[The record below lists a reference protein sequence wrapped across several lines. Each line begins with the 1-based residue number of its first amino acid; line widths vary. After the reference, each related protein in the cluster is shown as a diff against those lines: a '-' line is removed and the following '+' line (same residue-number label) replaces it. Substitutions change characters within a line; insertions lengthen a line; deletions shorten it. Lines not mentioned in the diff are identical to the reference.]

1 MRQAQDLLHLLARDH
16 RRLDQR
22 ARSLLAE
29 PARRTANA
37 VAGFATDVLV
47 HEACE
52 QLLLHPLAAANLRA
66 GALVARQRIDE
77 EASVERHLHWVL
89 REDPASPAFTA
100 RFADLH
106 RVLVDHTDREE
117 LEVFPALRHVVG
129 RAELRDLGR
138 AYATLGARLPTRLRC
153 TAGDDE
159 GTPAAVC
166 QLARTREV
174 AAELLDE
181 LAPPIVVDLPEL
193 TVAPPAGRVV
203 STLGSSLA
211 GRA

>member
-1 MRQAQDLLHLLARDH
+1 MRQAQDLLHLLARAH

-22 ARSLLAE
+22 ARSLLAD
-29 PARRTANA
+29 PARRTTNA

-52 QLLLHPLAAANLRA
+52 QVLLHPLAAANLRD
-66 GALVARQRIDE
+66 GALVARQRTDE
-77 EASVERHLHWVL
+77 EASVERHLHEVL
-89 REDPASPAFTA
+89 REDPSSAAFTS

-106 RVLVDHTDREE
+106 RVFVDHTDREE
-117 LEVFPALRHVVG
+117 LEMFPALRHVVG

-153 TAGDDE
+153 TAGE
-159 GTPAAVC
+159 AVADGSTC
-166 QLARTREV
+166 RLAQARAV
-174 AAELLDE
+174 ATELLDE
-181 LAPPIVVDLPEL
+181 LDPPIVVDLTERAAATRSARARRVGPE
-193 TVAPPAGRVV
+193 
-203 STLGSSLA
+203 LA